1 MTTPAAPA
9 FLDRLV
15 ARAAPVPRADA
26 PVLERRRPGLFEPR
40 GGVVPSLPTDEATEA
55 RAVPSAMPQ
64 AASMPV
70 PPPLQSMRAHAP
82 SAVAPV
88 VVMAAAPTAPSPAIP
103 VPSRGPAS
111 SVPPATTNERPSV
124 LPPTEDVAPPRRIA
138 PTHEAASPQA
148 PSARAVARL
157 PAEGMPAR
165 RRSQHDAFPP
175 APVRI
180 ERSVRVESRTHER
193 VVESRIAT
201 PDSPLPAPPP
211 PAPAVPV
218 PVPVPPRVARVERAQ
233 AAVAHPGR
241 TALHAPAPRAAVSP
255 APVQVSIGRIEIRA
269 QGGTPAASRKS
280 APAPGPR
287 LGLDDYLRQRHGSG

>member
-1 MTTPAAPA
+1 MTTPAAPS

-40 GGVVPSLPTDEATEA
+40 GGVVPSLPIDEAREA
-55 RAVPSAMPQ
+55 HAAPSTMPH
-64 AASMPV
+64 AAPMPI

-82 SAVAPV
+82 SVVAPV
-88 VVMAAAPTAPSPAIP
+88 VVMASAPTAPSPAIP
-103 VPSRGPAS
+103 VPPRGPAS
-111 SVPPATTNERPSV
+111 SVSPATTNERPS
-124 LPPTEDVAPPRRIA
+124 LPPPVEDVASPRRIA

-148 PSARAVARL
+148 PSARAAARL

-165 RRSQHDAFPP
+165 QRAQRDASAP

-201 PDSPLPAPPP
+201 PASPLPAPPP
-211 PAPAVPV
+211 PAIAVPM
-218 PVPVPPRVARVERAQ
+218 PVPPRVAREERAQ

-241 TALHAPAPRAAVSP
+241 TALHAPAPRAAMSP
-255 APVQVSIGRIEIRA
+255 PPVQVSIGRIEIRA
-269 QGGTPAASRKS
+269 QGGTSAASRKS
-280 APAPGPR
+280 APVPGPR